1 MSIKKSLRLS
11 MVLMAALPMI
21 LLTVFIFIISQ
32 KKYLD
37 LAKNSAQ
44 ILATDYANG
53 FESELNAQIA
63 EIEGLSHANSI
74 QGLALEYY
82 NGVASGNGSSYYLSA
97 KQLLSDTS
105 TYTGRHISYYVYDV
119 NGYFIIGSDETDN
132 ASDWEEYM
140 TTSIKDITSTKILI
154 SSNINMNYGSIDL
167 ISPIIV
173 KERVIGLIR
182 ANVSSS
188 YFGNFLPATEESF
201 IIDGEGNYLFSAKGF
216 PADSAQ
222 SEELLSLLGKSTNSG
237 YIQAGSNHVDEIYG
251 YARITRYNWIYV
263 IHQDGTQYK
272 QVLRALPQTLAISLA
287 AILIVAFIF
296 GGLFAS
302 RFTAPII
309 SLKENM
315 AEARDGKLEQRSDLN
330 IENELGDLSNMFNDM
345 MDIIEGNY
353 KQLDESKR
361 SIEAQQR
368 ELQDNYKKIEKLAY
382 HDTLTGLYNRLAFM
396 EFSYNR
402 FHEEN
407 SPFEHHA
414 IFFIDLD
421 NFKNVNDT
429 LGHDYGDL
437 LLIDVANQLTSC
449 ISDTDILART
459 GGDEFLLMK
468 SDYKDSDDLA
478 VFADELVNIV
488 RHPFDLNGETA
499 NVSMS
504 VGIAMFPQDG
514 LTLNELIK
522 NADIAMY
529 NAKTSGKNSFR
540 FFNTDMQDTI
550 VRKNSVS
557 DALSTVIGNQEI
569 YLLYQPQVNSRTGEV
584 TGFES
589 LMRINSDEHGFLS
602 PDEFIPIAEENGTI
616 KELSQWSLE
625 EACSFNQQLINEGIG
640 PLKVSVNISAAQ
652 LLDDDL
658 VSVIR
663 SIPKRT
669 GMKLKY
675 LEIEIKEALLEENFE
690 LSLDLI
696 NRIRGLGASI
706 AIDNFG
712 TGYSSFNYLTKI
724 PIDTLK
730 IDRSFIE
737 GINENER
744 NQLVAKSIIDLAH
757 QMNIHV
763 VAEGIEDVSQLS
775 VLQAQFC
782 DTLQGYLF
790 SKPISADAFSELL
803 KKRASLKR

>member
-44 ILATDYANG
+44 ILAADYANG

-173 KERVIGLIR
+173 KDRVIGLIR

-272 QVLRALPQTLAISLA
+272 QILRTLPQTLAISLT

-315 AEARDGKLEQRSDLN
+315 AEARDGKLEQRSDIK
-330 IENELGDLSNMFNDM
+330 IENELGDLSHMFNDM

-468 SDYKDSDDLA
+468 SDYKGSDDLA

-488 RHPFDLNGETA
+488 RRPFDLNGETA

-540 FFNTDMQDTI
+540 FFNSHMEDSI
-550 VRKNSVS
+550 VRKNNVS

-569 YLLYQPQVNSRTGEV
+569 YLLYQPQVNSKTGEV
-584 TGFES
+584 TGFEA

-616 KELSQWSLE
+616 KELSQWALE

-658 VSVIR
+658 VSMIR
-663 SIPKRT
+663 SVPKRT
-669 GMKLKY
+669 GMKLDY

-690 LSLDLI
+690 LTLDLI

-737 GINENER
+737 GINESER

-790 SKPISADAFSELL
+790 SKPISADAFSQLL
-803 KKRASLKR
+803 KKRASLR

>member
-1 MSIKKSLRLS
+1 

-44 ILATDYANG
+44 ILAADYANG

-173 KERVIGLIR
+173 KDRVIGLIR

-309 SLKENM
+309 PQ
-315 AEARDGKLEQRSDLN
+315 GKHGGGQRRQA
-330 IENELGDLSNMFNDM
+330 GTAF
-345 MDIIEGNY
+345 
-353 KQLDESKR
+353 R
-361 SIEAQQR
+361 H
-368 ELQDNYKKIEKLAY
+368 QD
-382 HDTLTGLYNRLAFM
+382 
-396 EFSYNR
+396 
-402 FHEEN
+402 
-407 SPFEHHA
+407 
-414 IFFIDLD
+414 
-421 NFKNVNDT
+421 
-429 LGHDYGDL
+429 
-437 LLIDVANQLTSC
+437 
-449 ISDTDILART
+449 
-459 GGDEFLLMK
+459 
-468 SDYKDSDDLA
+468 
-478 VFADELVNIV
+478 
-488 RHPFDLNGETA
+488 
-499 NVSMS
+499 
-504 VGIAMFPQDG
+504 
-514 LTLNELIK
+514 
-522 NADIAMY
+522 
-529 NAKTSGKNSFR
+529 
-540 FFNTDMQDTI
+540 
-550 VRKNSVS
+550 
-557 DALSTVIGNQEI
+557 
-569 YLLYQPQVNSRTGEV
+569 
-584 TGFES
+584 
-589 LMRINSDEHGFLS
+589 
-602 PDEFIPIAEENGTI
+602 
-616 KELSQWSLE
+616 
-625 EACSFNQQLINEGIG
+625 
-640 PLKVSVNISAAQ
+640 
-652 LLDDDL
+652 
-658 VSVIR
+658 
-663 SIPKRT
+663 
-669 GMKLKY
+669 
-675 LEIEIKEALLEENFE
+675 
-690 LSLDLI
+690 
-696 NRIRGLGASI
+696 
-706 AIDNFG
+706 
-712 TGYSSFNYLTKI
+712 
-724 PIDTLK
+724 
-730 IDRSFIE
+730 
-737 GINENER
+737 
-744 NQLVAKSIIDLAH
+744 
-757 QMNIHV
+757 
-763 VAEGIEDVSQLS
+763 
-775 VLQAQFC
+775 
-782 DTLQGYLF
+782 
-790 SKPISADAFSELL
+790 
-803 KKRASLKR
+803 

>member
-82 NGVASGNGSSYYLSA
+82 NGVASGNGSTYYLSA

-182 ANVSSS
+182 ANVSSA

-222 SEELLSLLGKSTNSG
+222 SEELLSLLDKSTNSG

-272 QVLRALPQTLAISLA
+272 QILRTLPQTLAISLT

-315 AEARDGKLEQRSDLN
+315 AEARDGKLEQRSDIK
-330 IENELGDLSNMFNDM
+330 IENELGDLSHMFNDM

-368 ELQDNYKKIEKLAY
+368 ELQENYKKIEKLAY

-402 FHEEN
+402 FHDEN

-488 RHPFDLNGETA
+488 RRPFDLNGETA

-540 FFNTDMQDTI
+540 FFNSHMEDSI
-550 VRKNSVS
+550 VRKNNVS

-569 YLLYQPQVNSRTGEV
+569 YLLYQPQVNSKTGEV
-584 TGFES
+584 TGFEA

-616 KELSQWSLE
+616 KELSQWALE

-658 VSVIR
+658 VSMIR
-663 SIPKRT
+663 SVPKRT
-669 GMKLKY
+669 GMKLQY
-675 LEIEIKEALLEENFE
+675 LEIEIKEALIEENFE
-690 LSLDLI
+690 LTLDLI

-737 GINENER
+737 GINESER

-790 SKPISADAFSELL
+790 SKPISADAFSQLL
-803 KKRASLKR
+803 KKRASLR

>member
-21 LLTVFIFIISQ
+21 LLAVLMFIISHR
-32 KKYLD
+32 KYLD
-37 LAKNSAQ
+37 LAQTSAQ
-44 ILATDYANG
+44 SLASDYADG
-53 FESELNAQIA
+53 FESELNSQIA
-63 EIEGLSHANSI
+63 EIEGLCHANSI
-74 QGLALEYY
+74 QGIALEYY
-82 NGVASGNGSSYYLSA
+82 NGISTGTGSAYYLSS
-97 KQLLSDTS
+97 KQLLTDTAG
-105 TYTGRHISYYVYDV
+105 YTGNHISYYVYDV
-119 NGYFIIGSDETDN
+119 NGYFILGSDDN
-132 ASDWEEYM
+132 GTNSDWDEYM
-140 TTSIKDITSTKILI
+140 STPVKDITDTRILI
-154 SSNINMNYGSIDL
+154 SSNINQNHGSIDL

-173 KERVIGLIR
+173 KDRVIGLIR

-188 YFGNFLPATEESF
+188 YFGNLLPASEEAFVINS
-201 IIDGEGNYLFSAKGF
+201 DGNYLFSARGFEKG
-216 PADSAQ
+216 SAQ
-222 SEELLSLLGKSTNSG
+222 DTELKELLGKSTASG
-237 YIQAGSNHVDEIYG
+237 FIHAGSNAVDNIYG
-251 YARITRYNWIYV
+251 YARISRYNWIYV
-263 IHQDGTQYK
+263 IHQAGDQYK
-272 QVLRALPQTLAISLA
+272 QILRTLPQSLGISLA
-287 AILIVAFIF
+287 GILIIAFLV
-296 GGLFAS
+296 GGFFAN
-302 RFTAPII
+302 RFTEPII
-309 SLKENM
+309 SLKKNM
-315 AEARDGKLEQRSDLN
+315 AQARDGKLEQRSD
-330 IENELGDLSNMFNDM
+330 IQVENELGDLSHMFNDM

-361 SIEAQQR
+361 SIEAQQQ

-407 SPFEHHA
+407 SRFEHHA

-468 SDYKDSDDLA
+468 SDYNDSDDLA
-478 VFADELVNIV
+478 LFADELVNIV

>member
-488 RHPFDLNGETA
+488 RRPFDLNGETA

-540 FFNTDMQDTI
+540 FFNSHMEDSI
-550 VRKNSVS
+550 VRKNNVS

-569 YLLYQPQVNSRTGEV
+569 YLLYQPQVNSKTGEV
-584 TGFES
+584 TGFEA

-616 KELSQWSLE
+616 KELSQWALE

-658 VSVIR
+658 VSMIR
-663 SIPKRT
+663 SVPKRT
-669 GMKLKY
+669 GMKLDY

-690 LSLDLI
+690 LTLDLI

-737 GINENER
+737 GINESER

-790 SKPISADAFSELL
+790 SKPISADAFSQLL
-803 KKRASLKR
+803 KKRASLR